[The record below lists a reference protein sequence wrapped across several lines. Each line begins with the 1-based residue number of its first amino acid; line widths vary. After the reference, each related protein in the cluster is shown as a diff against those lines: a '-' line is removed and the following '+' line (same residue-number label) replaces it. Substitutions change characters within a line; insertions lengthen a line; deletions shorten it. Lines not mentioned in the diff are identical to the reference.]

1 MIDGVT
7 FRQTMS
13 HFLSGVTVVTACAA
27 DGRRGG
33 LTANAFSSVSL
44 EPPLIL
50 VCVSRHARSLSII
63 RDAARFA
70 VQILRADQHREALAF
85 GGTKPAER
93 DRIPMQMSAFGTP
106 VLDRYLAL
114 LECELVSEYPGGDH
128 AILIGGVH
136 RCDVRG
142 DEADPL
148 TYYRGRLGEPP
159 RAAVLATSN

>member
-1 MIDGVT
+1 MIDSAI

-13 HFLSGVTVVTACAA
+13 HFLSGVTIVTARHP
-27 DGRRGG
+27 DGRRAG
-33 LTANAFSSVSL
+33 LTASAFSSLSL

-50 VCVSRHARSLSII
+50 VCVSRHARSLPII
-63 RDAARFA
+63 RDAGRFA

-85 GGTKPAER
+85 GGAKPAER
-93 DRIPMQMSAFGTP
+93 DRIPMRISGFGTP

-136 RCDVRG
+136 RCDLRSQ
-142 DEADPL
+142 EADPL
-148 TYYRGRLGEPP
+148 TYYRGRLGE
-159 RAAVLATSN
+159 ASHAVATATSN